1 MAPRSRNA
9 ARNRLDPN
17 LASTPFV
24 NARPV
29 ERLSALL
36 WVLALAVGALAYWST
51 SSSRQE
57 AASRRAGI
65 EKLSAETAALRERAT
80 RLRAEL
86 EAGDLAGR
94 NERTLFLNQRIAER
108 AFSWNDLIDALGE
121 VLPRGVRLRDLT
133 PQGFGVTSGGR
144 RASAESPATSA
155 VTLRI
160 SGEAEDGEALLEFV
174 DRLYRHAAFDE
185 PNLERES
192 TRKNLQL
199 EFSLGVDYV
208 PGWRS
213 ATEAVAVAAPGAP
226 PIASSAASAPAT
238 TAAAADATVAAA
250 GAPPGPA
257 MPAIPAITAA
267 PVSSPAREAAPPAA
281 VASRRLPA
289 AANARETRGTTSA
302 WGGGES
308 SPGESEEPT
317 SRSAAARQRTSEAA
331 LTATGSRGATPAPG
345 APFAPPAPVLPAP
358 LKPFASAPPEL
369 R

>member
-65 EKLSAETAALRERAT
+65 EQLSAETAALRERAT

-86 EAGDLAGR
+86 EGGDLAGR

-192 TRKNLQL
+192 TQKNLQL

-213 ATEAVAVAAPGAP
+213 ATEAVATAAPGAP
-226 PIASSAASAPAT
+226 PIASGATSAPAT
-238 TAAAADATVAAA
+238 TADATVAAA

-257 MPAIPAITAA
+257 TPAIPAIPAA

-308 SPGESEEPT
+308 SPGEREEPT
-317 SRSAAARQRTSEAA
+317 SRSAAARERTSEAA
-331 LTATGSRGATPAPG
+331 PTATGSRGAIPAPG

>member
-65 EKLSAETAALRERAT
+65 EQLSAETAALRERAT

-86 EAGDLAGR
+86 EGGDLAGR

-192 TRKNLQL
+192 TQKNLQL

-213 ATEAVAVAAPGAP
+213 ATEAVATAAPGAP
-226 PIASSAASAPAT
+226 PIASGSASAPAT
-238 TAAAADATVAAA
+238 TADVAV
-250 GAPPGPA
+250 GAPPGPGT
-257 MPAIPAITAA
+257 PAIPAITAA

-308 SPGESEEPT
+308 SPGEREEPT
-317 SRSAAARQRTSEAA
+317 SRSAAARERTSEAA
-331 LTATGSRGATPAPG
+331 PTATGSRGATPAPG
-345 APFAPPAPVLPAP
+345 VPFAPPAPVLPAP